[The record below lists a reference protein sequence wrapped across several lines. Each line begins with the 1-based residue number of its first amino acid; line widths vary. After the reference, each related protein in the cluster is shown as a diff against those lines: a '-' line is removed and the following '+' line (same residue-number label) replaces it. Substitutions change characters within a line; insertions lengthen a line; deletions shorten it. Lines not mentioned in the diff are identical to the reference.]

1 MIPQDIIKPISQGKQ
16 VFRLEWFKGYR
27 NIFSWNMPAS
37 SINDPRLME
46 VIKTKCFLNWS
57 ECRVYNITLN
67 PDFFNAECKG
77 LLGVKKLVKK
87 SDIK

>member
-1 MIPQDIIKPISQGKQ
+1 MIPQNIIRPIAQGKQ

-27 NIFSWNMPAS
+27 KVFSWNIPAS
-37 SINDPRLME
+37 SINDPRLEETM
-46 VIKTKCFLNWS
+46 KTKCYLNWS
-57 ECRVYNITLN
+57 ECRAYNITYC

-77 LLGVKKLVKK
+77 LLGVKKLIKK